1 MEREIPNCR
10 PTREMHLASEVTE
23 RQLAELAGNLVKK
36 QDGSKTKPW
45 EKLLI
50 SLGLSSADLFRHKEE
65 NRFNLWGQ
73 CFYALVRWK
82 RCYYKEAT
90 IERLLTECQRCNI
103 SIGAY
108 AFLYP
113 E

>member
-10 PTREMHLASEVTE
+10 PTRLMYLASEVTE
-23 RQLAELAGNLVKK
+23 RQLAELAGNLVKE
-36 QDGSKTKPW
+36 QDESKTKPW
-45 EKLLI
+45 EELLI

-65 NRFNLWGQ
+65 NRFNVWGM
-73 CFYALVRWK
+73 CFYALVQWK
-82 RCYYKEAT
+82 RRYYKDAT

-103 SIGAY
+103 SLGAY
-108 AFLYP
+108 DFLYP